1 MYPDTVV
8 NSIRPRLTG
17 RVVGR
22 DDEGFVTGS
31 TQMLEDTQHRVADA
45 VDIREEGF
53 GDDCYA
59 HDTTMSAATVDKVA
73 YGHTSCEICW
83 SDALDAG

>member
-1 MYPDTVV
+1 V

-31 TQMLEDTQHRVADA
+31 TQMLEDAQH
-45 VDIREEGF
+45 
-53 GDDCYA
+53 
-59 HDTTMSAATVDKVA
+59 
-73 YGHTSCEICW
+73 
-83 SDALDAG
+83 